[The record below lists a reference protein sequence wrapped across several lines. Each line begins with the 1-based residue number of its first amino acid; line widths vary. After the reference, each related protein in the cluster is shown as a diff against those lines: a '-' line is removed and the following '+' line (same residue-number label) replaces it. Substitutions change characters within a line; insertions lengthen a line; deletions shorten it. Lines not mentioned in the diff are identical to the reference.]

1 MCRARGIFALQV
13 RFSLNPKAKH
23 PVGSIY
29 EELNDPFHIASPTVI
44 HFEVPTMLPVDEV
57 QVRCGTSVSAAGH
70 LHLQAPSLLF
80 SEVLLQHPGHTV
92 IFTEVSDEMLE

>member
-1 MCRARGIFALQV
+1 MYRAWGICALQV
-13 RFSLNPKAKH
+13 RFSLNHKARH

-29 EELNDPFHIASPTVI
+29 KELNDPFHIASPTVI
-44 HFEVPTMLPVDEV
+44 HFKVPAMLPADKVE
-57 QVRCGTSVSAAGH
+57 VRCGTSVSAPRH
-70 LHLQAPSLLF
+70 LHLQAPSVLF

>member
-1 MCRARGIFALQV
+1 VCRARGICALQV
-13 RFSLNPKAKH
+13 RFSLNPKASH

-29 EELNDPFHIASPTVI
+29 KEFNDPFRIASPTVI
-44 HFEVPTMLPVDEV
+44 HFKAATMLPSDKVE
-57 QVRCGTSVSAAGH
+57 VRCGTSMPAERH
-70 LHLQAPSLLF
+70 LHLQAPSVHF